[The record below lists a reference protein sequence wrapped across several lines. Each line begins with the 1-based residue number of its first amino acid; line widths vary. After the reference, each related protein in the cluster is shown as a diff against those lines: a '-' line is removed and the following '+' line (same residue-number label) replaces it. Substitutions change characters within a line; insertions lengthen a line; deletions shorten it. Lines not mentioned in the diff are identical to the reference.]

1 MGFRLNRVYRLIFE
15 DYPQL
20 HGLEVAIRSTPA
32 AVAVE
37 MRGLD
42 ISDGGAQMAKLLAE
56 YVTEWNY
63 EGADGQVLPIAP
75 ESFMSLEQTLLA
87 TIARE
92 WYYAAVGISAP
103 LERTSTDTSPS
114 PEQESI
120 PMETP

>member
-20 HGLEVAIRSTPA
+20 DGFEVAIRSTTTE
-32 AVAVE
+32 VAVGL
-37 MRGLD
+37 RGLNMIED
-42 ISDGGAQMAKLLAE
+42 SKKVADLLAE
-56 YVTEWNY
+56 HVIEWNY
-63 EGADGQVLPIAP
+63 KGTDGEVLPIAP
-75 ESFMSLEQTLLA
+75 ESFLSLEQPLL
-87 TIARE
+87 TVIVRE
-92 WYYAAVGISAP
+92 WYWAAVGISAP